1 MKETSDQHTEGPPA
15 VTAGVGALPPL
26 AGDAFDVGSTP
37 DSLERLAACAARY
50 GDLFRIHAPGRRS
63 DTWIV
68 NNPADIK
75 RVLVTSHRNYTKGV
89 GLDRVALLLGN
100 GIMTS
105 EGETWRRQRRM
116 IQPFFHRRVIEQ
128 FATLIEGCVAER
140 LARWQG
146 FAARASPIDITEE
159 MSALTLDIIVRS
171 IFGSDLAWLAERM
184 GGDPFALVTEHSA
197 RDLQFAYRFRS
208 LTRLVGEL
216 VAKRRAA
223 GEQHADFLGMLMA
236 ARDKDSGEP
245 MPERELLDEAMT
257 LVVAGHE
264 TSASALN
271 WTWYLLATHPQAA
284 RRLEAEV
291 DALPDVPRL
300 SFQDTERLRYTQAVL
315 QEAMR
320 LYPPGW
326 ILSRRSIEADTLGG
340 YTVPPRTDVMLSPY
354 LIQRHPAHWEAPE
367 EFRPERFLDVADPR
381 DRWIYIPFAAGPR
394 HCVGENFA
402 MYEMTVHVARVA
414 RHWQLE
420 YLDDG
425 PIELEA
431 AINLRTRRGLRMR
444 LVARH

>member
-140 LARWQG
+140 LTRWQG
-146 FAARASPIDITEE
+146 LAARASPIDITEE

-197 RDLQFAYRFRS
+197 RDLQFAYRFRA

-223 GEQHADFLGMLMA
+223 GEEHADFLGMLMA

-245 MPERELLDEAMT
+245 MPDRELLDEAMT

-271 WTWYLLATHPQAA
+271 WTWYLLATHPQAPRGRGRRAAGRAAPELPGHGAAALHAGGAAGGDAPVPARLDPEPAQHRGRHA
-284 RRLEAEV
+284 RRLHGAAAHRRHAEPV
-291 DALPDVPRL
+291 PDPAAPVALGSARGI
-300 SFQDTERLRYTQAVL
+300 
-315 QEAMR
+315 
-320 LYPPGW
+320 PP
-326 ILSRRSIEADTLGG
+326 
-340 YTVPPRTDVMLSPY
+340 
-354 LIQRHPAHWEAPE
+354 
-367 EFRPERFLDVADPR
+367 
-381 DRWIYIPFAAGPR
+381 
-394 HCVGENFA
+394 
-402 MYEMTVHVARVA
+402 
-414 RHWQLE
+414 
-420 YLDDG
+420 
-425 PIELEA
+425 
-431 AINLRTRRGLRMR
+431 
-444 LVARH
+444 